1 MTSSPSA
8 SPYTPALHGPG
19 RRGWTVIAAGLV
31 CVVLAVGGA
40 ILTLWQAREAA
51 IEEWKHN
58 LSNMS
63 ITLAESTLQT
73 MKAADLVLKSIVDR
87 VHDADI
93 ATEDELRR
101 AMGSPEIFE
110 MLRNKA
116 SSVPQV
122 DVATIVAL
130 NGDVISFTRSYPPPR
145 INLSDRDYYKAHIDD
160 PYLDVFLSAPVRNRG
175 TGTWTFYLA
184 RKIKNRSGLPLGLV
198 LTGIESSFFE
208 AFFKAVNIG
217 DESAISLFRTD
228 GILLARYPARDG
240 LIGSSFRD
248 QAVFRDII
256 GRGNAAGAVVTTSPR
271 LADSGTSQMRIVAP
285 RTVKDYP
292 LVVNVT
298 ATESLILEQW
308 YATAR
313 FVGWG
318 TLLFAL
324 LLIGLT
330 AWIAALLTRQ
340 DATMADLSRARRDAE
355 KAAQAKSDFLAM
367 MSHEIR
373 TPMNAVIGMSG
384 LLADTAL
391 GPEQKRYVHTIE
403 QSTGHLLAIINDI
416 LDYSRLEAG
425 RLDVDDGVF
434 DVRELMESAV
444 DIARG
449 LPGAGRLVLT
459 AAAADGVP
467 RRLIGDAGRLS
478 QLFLNLLGNAVKYT
492 EKGSVSLSAHAVQR
506 GWSDVR
512 IRFSVADT
520 GVGIEPEVRERLFRP
535 FEQAN
540 IRLARRKGGT
550 GLGLAICKRIV
561 DLMGGTIGV
570 EGARGLGS
578 TFWFE
583 LDFAAVPENGVAP
596 EPAADAPALPARR
609 LRVLVAEDT
618 PANQVVARAM
628 LEKLGHRVQVVGD
641 GDEAVA
647 AASTGAFDLIL
658 MDVQMPTVDGYEAT
672 RRIRALA
679 PPAGTVPILALT
691 AFSQATDREEARA
704 AGMSDWLG
712 KPIRLPDLVAA
723 IDRVLK
729 TDASVS
735 ARPSLAEPSPL
746 DAAAVDELR
755 AAVGE
760 REFGRLLEQFDQDTD
775 RALAAIIE
783 AEGRGDREAVRRA
796 AHRLVGL
803 FRQFGAVAAASAAEA
818 VETNPGESAAAVAD
832 LLRHGRAARAAIAA
846 VPVSERDC
854 VVPLRRA

>member
-1 MTSSPSA
+1 MNGIMVMAEMLAAGDMP
-8 SPYTPALHGPG
+8 PRQ
-19 RRGWTVIAAGLV
+19 RRFAEVIA
-31 CVVLAVGGA
+31 
-40 ILTLWQAREAA
+40 
-51 IEEWKHN
+51 
-58 LSNMS
+58 
-63 ITLAESTLQT
+63 
-73 MKAADLVLKSIVDR
+73 KS
-87 VHDADI
+87 
-93 ATEDELRR
+93 
-101 AMGSPEIFE
+101 
-110 MLRNKA
+110 
-116 SSVPQV
+116 
-122 DVATIVAL
+122 
-130 NGDVISFTRSYPPPR
+130 
-145 INLSDRDYYKAHIDD
+145 
-160 PYLDVFLSAPVRNRG
+160 
-175 TGTWTFYLA
+175 
-184 RKIKNRSGLPLGLV
+184 
-198 LTGIESSFFE
+198 
-208 AFFKAVNIG
+208 
-217 DESAISLFRTD
+217 
-228 GILLARYPARDG
+228 
-240 LIGSSFRD
+240 GSS
-248 QAVFRDII
+248 
-256 GRGNAAGAVVTTSPR
+256 
-271 LADSGTSQMRIVAP
+271 
-285 RTVKDYP
+285 
-292 LVVNVT
+292 
-298 ATESLILEQW
+298 
-308 YATAR
+308 
-313 FVGWG
+313 
-318 TLLFAL
+318 
-324 LLIGLT
+324 
-330 AWIAALLTRQ
+330 
-340 DATMADLSRARRDAE
+340 
-355 KAAQAKSDFLAM
+355 
-367 MSHEIR
+367 
-373 TPMNAVIGMSG
+373 
-384 LLADTAL
+384 
-391 GPEQKRYVHTIE
+391 
-403 QSTGHLLAIINDI
+403 LLAIINDI

-846 VPVSERDC
+846 VPVSERDR